1 MSDSLRPHEQY
12 SPWNSPGQNTGRG
25 SLSLLQGIFPTQGW
39 NPVLSCCRWFIYQ
52 LSHQGSPRILE
63 WVGYPSSSRSSQELN
78 QGLLHCWRILYQL
91 SYQGSSCLNMNS
103 EPRTATHP
111 SIRHLRKASKIEDRS
126 KQQKVKRDL
135 EETVGNSRS

>member
-1 MSDSLRPHEQY
+1 MTPWIIDGL
-12 SPWNSPGQNTGRG
+12 WNSPGQNTGRG

-78 QGLLHCWRILYQL
+78 QGLLHCKWIFFLPTEL
-91 SYQGSSCLNMNS
+91 SGKLLLPTELAGKPTPTFLGFPCGS
-103 EPRTATHP
+103 AG
-111 SIRHLRKASKIEDRS
+111 KASFCNAG
-126 KQQKVKRDL
+126 DL
-135 EETVGNSRS
+135 GDT